1 MFHDEDLNL
10 SNAPPPTSSKSRV
23 VNFSYFSLLKSNRS
37 IKNPKTKLI
46 TFPWISR
53 VTQSKF
59 EANRSRDSLVM
70 IGQTNRQKD
79 EQRLQLSIYRI
90 QMILL
95 KS

>member
-23 VNFSYFSLLKSNRS
+23 VNVSPRVVNFSYFSLLKS

-59 EANRSRDSLVM
+59 EANRTGGHEL
-70 IGQTNRQKD
+70 
-79 EQRLQLSIYRI
+79 
-90 QMILL
+90 
-95 KS
+95 